1 MVWMVA
7 RVVIVSVANRRTRQ
21 YVVRGFDPLTIR
33 FPKGVSFGV
42 ARELGSR
49 VSPCHIPVPAFWVLQ
64 GMTSRVV
71 ATPLLSPYIA
81 SLAQLVR
88 ATDFKIGASVW
99 KHAEWRRLYAGTPLE
114 PSLLTTNWWK

>member
-1 MVWMVA
+1 MPERTNGA
-7 RVVIVSVANRRTRQ
+7 ACKAVVSSVRIRLE
-21 YVVRGFDPLTIR
+21 PL
-33 FPKGVSFGV
+33 PKGFFFGF

-49 VSPCHIPVPAFWVLQ
+49 VSPCHIPVHCLNVPQ
-64 GMTSRVV
+64 GVTLRAA
-71 ATPLLSPYIA
+71 ATPLLPPYIA